1 LIDAF
6 FPKIVPTTQMIL
18 GELRKKKKSEVFV
31 FTISEALEVAKEIC
45 NEIAFPYSKK
55 FSDIRTV
62 LRIYRGDSRSVRKMN
77 LLEMLKHN
85 WRNEV
90 GHGLFEDFAI
100 WKAFDK
106 QKGVLTDESGNAYGI
121 FLPYKEIVKKKLKKL
136 ELKALIDV
144 DLLKEF
150 GIEFEIRN

>member
-1 LIDAF
+1 
-6 FPKIVPTTQMIL
+6 
-18 GELRKKKKSEVFV
+18 
-31 FTISEALEVAKEIC
+31 
-45 NEIAFPYSKK
+45 
-55 FSDIRTV
+55 
-62 LRIYRGDSRSVRKMN
+62 MN